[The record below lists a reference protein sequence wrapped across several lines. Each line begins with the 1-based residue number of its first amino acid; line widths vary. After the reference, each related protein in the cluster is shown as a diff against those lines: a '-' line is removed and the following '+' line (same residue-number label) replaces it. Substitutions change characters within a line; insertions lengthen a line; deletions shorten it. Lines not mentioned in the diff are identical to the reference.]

1 MHQKERKKQT
11 NKTMTQKY
19 PLYLLEFG
27 MIFLY
32 KKSTYTL
39 CNVADNGMYEAI
51 DKFGLI
57 VNFNP
62 MTAVIIK

>member
-1 MHQKERKKQT
+1 MA
-11 NKTMTQKY
+11 QKY

-27 MIFLY
+27 MQFIY

-39 CNVADNGMYEAI
+39 CYVADNGMYEAK
-51 DKFGLI
+51 DKFGLY
-57 VNFNP
+57 VQFNP